1 MSAPRK
7 AVLVATTVEVLCPYC
22 AEPLIAPSNGSETM
36 WALGVG
42 DFGADDTGRTAPC
55 PSCEKPVHI
64 DPTVRPRSLVSG

>member
-7 AVLVATTVEVLCPYC
+7 AVLVATTVEVRCPYC
-22 AEPLIAPSNGSETM
+22 DVALAAPSNFSETM

-42 DFGADDTGRTAPC
+42 DFGPDDTGRMALC
-55 PSCEKPVHI
+55 DGCGKAVSI